1 MNGSSKKSERDE
13 LEEAR
18 QMQHWVRR
26 YAQNRS
32 LGVVVF
38 LAVFALLSIAI
49 AAPSYWG
56 GMAYRNGN
64 IALLTICVGVLAVAV
79 AATIYFSVPR
89 WGGQLIEKVGNRL
102 YAREGR
108 VTIAVKHGKQT
119 RLIAAATV
127 VAFGICVVGSVLLGL
142 LAYLPTGKYMQP
154 ISAFYVVP
162 FLVAM
167 NFLMKPATGYIPL
180 LWPILYALHAVLI
193 VAGVPIVFVGPWE
206 MLNML
211 VPIVGYGLIANLVSH
226 LYSRW
231 ALHNVRVIVS
241 HQLDRADLIQDGDQ
255 T

>member
-1 MNGSSKKSERDE
+1 MNGSSKKPERDE

-38 LAVFALLSIAI
+38 LAVFALLSLAI
-49 AAPSYWG
+49 AVPSYWG

-64 IALLTICVGVLAVAV
+64 VALLTICIGVLAVAV
-79 AATIYFSVPR
+79 AGTIYLSVPR
-89 WGGQLIEKVGNRL
+89 WGGQLIEGVTNKL

-108 VTIAVKHGKQT
+108 VTITGHYGKRT
-119 RLIAAATV
+119 RLIGAATG

-142 LAYLPTGKYMQP
+142 LGYLPTGKYMQP
-154 ISAFYVVP
+154 ISALYVVP
-162 FLVAM
+162 FLVAL
-167 NFLMKPATGYIPL
+167 NFLLRPATGYIPL

-193 VAGVPIVFVGPWE
+193 VAGAPIVFVGPWE
-206 MLNML
+206 PLNML
-211 VPIVGYGLIANLVSH
+211 IPIVGYGLIASLVGH

-231 ALHNVRVIVS
+231 ALHNVRAIVS
-241 HQLDRADLIQDGDQ
+241 QQLDRADLMQDGDQ